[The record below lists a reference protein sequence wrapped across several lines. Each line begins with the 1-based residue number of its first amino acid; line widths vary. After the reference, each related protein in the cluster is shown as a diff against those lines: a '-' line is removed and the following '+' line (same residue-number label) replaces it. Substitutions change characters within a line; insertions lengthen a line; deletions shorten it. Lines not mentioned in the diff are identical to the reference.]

1 MPARFGDSVR
11 ILSTPETER
20 AGVAGLV
27 GRVLGETKPSASGV
41 TVIGGDAADDFA
53 LEVRFDER
61 KESCWLPLELVR
73 FEGRETGGEEG
84 ARKGTGKW
92 EEKDLPRSLWRRLL
106 ARLRGRA

>member
-1 MPARFGDSVR
+1 MPARFGESVR

-20 AGVAGLV
+20 AGLAGLV
-27 GRVLGETKPSASGV
+27 GRVLGETRPSASGV
-41 TVIGGDAADDFA
+41 PVMGGVGADDFA
-53 LEVRFDER
+53 LEVRFEER
-61 KESCWLPLELVR
+61 KESYWFPLELVR
-73 FEGRETGGEEG
+73 FVGRETGGREG